1 MERGKAMLTLNTL
14 GNPVDITYA
23 NGHKLSFE
31 NIEGFI
37 YRPGL
42 LIIVWNALTVI
53 RIENPANSCS
63 RICCPGWFELD
74 IE

>member
-1 MERGKAMLTLNTL
+1 MERDKAMLKLNTL
-14 GNPVDITYA
+14 GNPVEITYA
-23 NGHKLSFE
+23 NGDKLYFE
-31 NIEGFI
+31 NIEGFM

-53 RIENPANSCS
+53 RVENPSNSYS
-63 RICCPGWFELD
+63 HICCPGRFELD